1 MASSEAAMDN
11 RRIAREL
18 TRLARHLMDRK
29 DSLYRV
35 RAYRRAAETVLEL
48 QEPVEAIV
56 ACRGRKGLEELPG
69 IGRGISET
77 IQSLVEQG
85 APTQN

>member
-1 MASSEAAMDN
+1 VDN

-18 TRLARHLMDRK
+18 TRLARYLTDRK
-29 DSLYRV
+29 ASLYRA
-35 RAYRRAAETVLEL
+35 RAYRRAAETVLDL
-48 QEPVEAIV
+48 DEPVEAIV

-77 IQSLVEQG
+77 IESLLRDSSSQG
-85 APTQN
+85 CGLGN